1 MGCERYDRHL
11 PIDENRRGNSMPPQK
26 STEARRLPQRQRGRE
41 RVAALL
47 EAAAACFVEK
57 GYDGAT
63 MTEIAARAGASIG
76 SLYQFF
82 PTKEALAHA
91 LIEDYAQA
99 LFGEVAKLAERSED
113 LDTSELSVRLS
124 MFLITFRKRHPAF
137 VMLVESGP
145 VPAADGM
152 SIRLSMFLITFRKRH
167 PAFVML
173 VESGPVPAAD
183 GMSIRR
189 RLRAELQA
197 LLTRRAPHR
206 SAEDMYAVAVTVQ
219 QMMKAA
225 VAIQAEPGMP
235 GRQKALSQLQDAMQL
250 YLHGV
255 FSE

>member
-1 MGCERYDRHL
+1 
-11 PIDENRRGNSMPPQK
+11 MPPQK

-113 LDTSELSVRLS
+113 LDTNELSV
-124 MFLITFRKRHPAF
+124 
-137 VMLVESGP
+137 
-145 VPAADGM
+145 
-152 SIRLSMFLITFRKRH
+152 RLSMFLITFRKRH

>member
-1 MGCERYDRHL
+1 
-11 PIDENRRGNSMPPQK
+11 MPPQK
-26 STEARRLPQRQRGRE
+26 SSEARRLPQRQRGHE

-47 EAAAACFVEK
+47 DAAAACFVEK

-63 MTEIAARAGASIG
+63 MTEIAARAGAAIG

-91 LIEDYAQA
+91 LIEQYAQA
-99 LFGEVAKLAERSED
+99 LFAEMAKLAEHAQD
-113 LDTSELSVRLS
+113 VGTDELAAQLS
-124 MFLITFRKRHPAF
+124 TFLVAFRKRHPAF
-137 VMLVESGP
+137 VVLVESGP
-145 VPAADGM
+145 
-152 SIRLSMFLITFRKRH
+152 
-167 PAFVML
+167 
-173 VESGPVPAAD
+173 EPAAD

-225 VAIQAEPGMP
+225 IAIQAESGMP
-235 GRQKALSQLQDAMQL
+235 GRQKALLQLQHAMQL
-250 YLHGV
+250 YLHDV
-255 FSE
+255 FGE

>member
-1 MGCERYDRHL
+1 
-11 PIDENRRGNSMPPQK
+11 MPPQK
-26 STEARRLPQRQRGRE
+26 STEARRLPQRQRGYE

-47 EAAAACFVEK
+47 EAAAGCFVEK

-63 MTEIAARAGASIG
+63 MTEIAARAGAAIG

-91 LIEDYAQA
+91 LIENYAQS
-99 LFGEVAKLAERSED
+99 LFADVAKLAERSED
-113 LDTSELSVRLS
+113 LDTNALAVQLST
-124 MFLITFRKRHPAF
+124 FLVTFRR
-137 VMLVESGP
+137 
-145 VPAADGM
+145 
-152 SIRLSMFLITFRKRH
+152 RH

-225 VAIQAEPGMP
+225 VAIQAEPAMP
-235 GRQKALSQLQDAMQL
+235 GRQKAISQLQRAMQL
-250 YLHGV
+250 YLHDV
-255 FSE
+255 FGE

>member
-113 LDTSELSVRLS
+113 LDTHELSV
-124 MFLITFRKRHPAF
+124 
-137 VMLVESGP
+137 
-145 VPAADGM
+145 
-152 SIRLSMFLITFRKRH
+152 RLSMFLITFRKRH